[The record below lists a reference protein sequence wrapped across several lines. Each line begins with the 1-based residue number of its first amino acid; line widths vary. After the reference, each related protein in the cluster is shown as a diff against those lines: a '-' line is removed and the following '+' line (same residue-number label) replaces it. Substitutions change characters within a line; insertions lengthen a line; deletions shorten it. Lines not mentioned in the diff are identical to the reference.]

1 MFSVEHPKLLRRC
14 GLSTIRS
21 RSPVSILN
29 VSEIYRAI
37 SNDCISAMRAGFIR
51 LLVDQPRSIPFAAN
65 LVLTLPVSCYSCHS
79 LPPPPARP
87 PRRASRLR
95 KHPSVC
101 YILVDVARS
110 LAELYDARREKPS
123 VLVTSPGSPD
133 LHAQGRGRHSRHP
146 TGNANVG
153 GSIQVKLGFDPVAFQ
168 LIVTIVCAAGLTPKN
183 NGQPRNPYAKI
194 YLLPDR
200 R

>member
-79 LPPPPARP
+79 LPPPARP
-87 PRRASRLR
+87 PAPPSIAATETSQCLL
-95 KHPSVC
+95 HPSRCCTITCRVVRREARET
-101 YILVDVARS
+101 LGFSDVAR
-110 LAELYDARREKPS
+110 LAGPACPGTWSALSTSDRKRE
-123 VLVTSPGSPD
+123 
-133 LHAQGRGRHSRHP
+133 RGR
-146 TGNANVG
+146 
-153 GSIQVKLGFDPVAFQ
+153 
-168 LIVTIVCAAGLTPKN
+168 
-183 NGQPRNPYAKI
+183 
-194 YLLPDR
+194 
-200 R
+200 